1 MLILG
6 NVLILGELIMSG
18 DSNFFNISG
27 KLSAP
32 LTRLLRVSK
41 KMRSFSCNSY
51 VKYENLGLN
60 PAKFAFHA

>member
-18 DSNFFNISG
+18 DSNFFNLSG
-27 KLSAP
+27 KISAS
-32 LTRLLRVSK
+32 LIRLLRASK

-51 VKYENLGLN
+51 VKYESLGLN